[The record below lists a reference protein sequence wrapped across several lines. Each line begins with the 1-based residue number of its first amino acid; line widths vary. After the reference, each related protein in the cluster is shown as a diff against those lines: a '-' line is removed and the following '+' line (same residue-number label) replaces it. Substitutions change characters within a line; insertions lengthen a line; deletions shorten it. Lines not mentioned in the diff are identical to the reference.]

1 MARKPKRRPRLQAVE
16 YMDATPERLAKG
28 DYSEIVQ
35 TKVEGQSARSTP
47 TRRFNSAKI
56 DRLHKAGHLTWAQ
69 WYAGKWY
76 AETAE
81 NANTAPPTVSGYG
94 QGIGGSV
101 TFYAFLPR
109 NIQQLEARD
118 KLHAARKEW
127 PNGMQGFMERLLLR
141 DALPIYGGR
150 AAMRTVAEIRKG
162 LDAMAKFLRI
172 A

>member
-1 MARKPKRRPRLQAVE
+1 MARKPKRRPRPQAVE

-47 TRRFNSAKI
+47 TRRFKATKL
-56 DRLHKAGHLTWAQ
+56 DRLHRAGHIDWVQ
-69 WYAGKWY
+69 WYAGEWY
-76 AETAE
+76 R
-81 NANTAPPTVSGYG
+81 NTAQEADTAPSAISGYG

-109 NIQQLEARD
+109 NIHQLEARD

-127 PNGMQGFMERLLLR
+127 PDGMQGFMERLLLR

>member
-1 MARKPKRRPRLQAVE
+1 MARGRKRRPRPQAVE

-35 TKVEGQSARSTP
+35 TKVEGQSVRATP
-47 TRRFNSAKI
+47 TRRFTTAKI
-56 DRLHKAGHLTWAQ
+56 DRLYRSNHLTWEQ

-81 NANTAPPTVSGYG
+81 KADTAPSSISGYG

-109 NIQQLEARD
+109 NIHQLEARD

-127 PNGMQGFMERLLLR
+127 PDGMQGFMERLLLR